1 MHPLTVDLETSR
13 TLLVLL
19 REFSTTHAPGYRGTI
34 NEILDTEE
42 RLDALLRRADTS
54 RPLPRYK
61 RRGYMKHCVILA
73 WDGVLAGTVSFL
85 DRGSQLFNMSGLR
98 GASRLMFRWSDSIGA
113 RRPLCVGECSVCD
126 RRDHETG
133 FYFTDD
139 QALCIRCVVDVVMRC
154 NAGRQA
160 DEPAFTYE
168 MLVELWTLDTVPP
181 WRRTPEAL
189 GLGNECEVRAARQAE
204 IDAVPAPVRTRWK
217 HALGRFAP
225 RLSAARESTRANKI
239 DLAVKMG
246 LRALLEN
253 PIAVMDDERGRATTA
268 DDSPWRDDQRSSPPS
283 PEAPHPTA

>member
-34 NEILDTEE
+34 NEILNAEE
-42 RLDALLRRADTS
+42 RFDALPRGKDAPGPTS
-54 RPLPRYK
+54 RYK
-61 RRGYMKHCVILA
+61 RRGHMKHRVILA
-73 WDGVLAGTVSFL
+73 WDGVLAGTASIL
-85 DRGSQLFNMSGLR
+85 DRGSRLFQ
-98 GASRLMFRWSDSIGA
+98 GASRLLFRWSDSIGD

-168 MLVELWTLDTVPP
+168 MLVELWTLHTVPP
-181 WRRTPEAL
+181 WRRTPEAQ
-189 GLGNECEVRAARQAE
+189 GLGNECEARAARRAE
-204 IDAVPAPVRTRWK
+204 IDAAPALVRTRWK
-217 HALGRFAP
+217 HALGLFAS
-225 RLSAARESTRANKI
+225 RLSVAQESTSDREI
-239 DLAVKMG
+239 DLAVKME
-246 LRALLEN
+246 LRAFLEN
-253 PIAVMDDERGRATTA
+253 PIAVEERGGTTRE
-268 DDSPWRDDQRSSPPS
+268 DSPWHDDQRSSQPS